1 MNTLAHIFSQPFPTE
16 VNAQAWRAWL
26 AFAFDSAKAAKNLPE
41 NPSCRLYEGCEHEL
55 GKEEGDEDLRRRI
68 IHDDKAVKIDLQRR
82 VDLTRNPSSRS
93 KAAEI
98 SLLEQ
103 ALSSHEPQDA
113 TFLKD
118 IRSSEFTVEYLRSA
132 LDAGASAT
140 QTQDHPEL
148 LKQLREPLRLSEQ
161 ILRRAQSNSQPYKF
175 RCGLRLQ
182 ISKAQNEKHFEL
194 DRIAKITR
202 ALVEYYEQRA
212 SQVAQMRPYYG

>member
-82 VDLTRNPSSRS
+82 IDLTKNTSSRS
-93 KAAEI
+93 KSAGI

-118 IRSSEFTVEYLRSA
+118 IRSSESTVECFKERAGRRSISHA
-132 LDAGASAT
+132 NPRPPGTAEAAQRTSAFVRTDPASNA
-140 QTQDHPEL
+140 
-148 LKQLREPLRLSEQ
+148 KQLTA
-161 ILRRAQSNSQPYKF
+161 I
-175 RCGLRLQ
+175 
-182 ISKAQNEKHFEL
+182 
-194 DRIAKITR
+194 
-202 ALVEYYEQRA
+202 
-212 SQVAQMRPYYG
+212 QVPMRPAAADCQRET